1 MPRIYSNY
9 ETMKKGKRVKVV
21 FPIEYRLL
29 VTPVYKERE
38 KQIVTLFG
46 LRTINEF
53 SNFHY
58 EIIVEPDITDKTI
71 RLDIRGLRAPQ
82 VTIPGSGPAVFRQ
95 EFPDLHGTYNLIVRK
110 LDKQENSFTISITNE
125 RITVKDSPADH
136 FIDVVT
142 NPEEW

>member
-1 MPRIYSNY
+1 
-9 ETMKKGKRVKVV
+9 MKKGKRVKVV

-38 KQIVTLFG
+38 KQTVTLFG

-53 SNFHY
+53 TNFHY
-58 EIIVEPDITDKTI
+58 EIIVEPAIADKTI
-71 RLDIRGLRAPQ
+71 RLNIRGLRAPQ

-95 EFPDLHGTYNLIVRK
+95 EFPDLHGTYALIVRK
-110 LDKQENSFTISITNE
+110 LDKQENAFTISITNE
-125 RITVKDSPADH
+125 RITVKESEEH
-136 FIDVVT
+136 RFIDVVT

>member
-1 MPRIYSNY
+1 
-9 ETMKKGKRVKVV
+9 MKKGKRVKVV

-38 KQIVTLFG
+38 KQTVTLFG

-58 EIIVEPDITDKTI
+58 EIIVEPTVADRTI
-71 RLDIRGLRAPQ
+71 RLDIRGLRAPV
-82 VTIPGSGPAVFRQ
+82 VTIPGSGPAVFRH
-95 EFPDLHGTYNLIVRK
+95 EFPDLHGTYSLIVRK
-110 LDKQENSFTISITNE
+110 LDKQENSFSINITNE
-125 RITVKDSPADH
+125 RITVKESVDHH

>member
-1 MPRIYSNY
+1 
-9 ETMKKGKRVKVV
+9 MKKGKRVKVV

-58 EIIVEPDITDKTI
+58 EIIVEPAIADKTI

-95 EFPDLHGTYNLIVRK
+95 EFSDLHGTYSLVVRK
-110 LDKQENSFTISITNE
+110 LDKQENFFTINITDKSV
-125 RITVKDSPADH
+125 TVKESDEH
-136 FIDVVT
+136 RFCEVVT

>member
-1 MPRIYSNY
+1 
-9 ETMKKGKRVKVV
+9 MKKGKRVKVV

-29 VTPVYKERE
+29 VIPVYKERE

-58 EIIVEPDITDKTI
+58 EIIVEPAIEEKTI

-82 VTIPGSGPAVFRQ
+82 VTIPGSGPAVYRR
-95 EFPDLHGTYNLIVRK
+95 EFPDLHGTYALIVRK
-110 LDKQENSFTISITNE
+110 LDKQENSFTISITTE
-125 RITVKDSPADH
+125 RVTLKESEEH
-136 FIDVVT
+136 RFIDVVT

>member
-1 MPRIYSNY
+1 
-9 ETMKKGKRVKVV
+9 MKKGKRVKVV

-58 EIIVEPDITDKTI
+58 EIIVEPAIADKTI

-95 EFPDLHGTYNLIVRK
+95 EFPDLHGTYSLVVRK
-110 LDKQENSFTISITNE
+110 LDKQENFFTINITDKSV
-125 RITVKDSPADH
+125 TVKDSDEQR
-136 FIDVVT
+136 FCDVVT

>member
-1 MPRIYSNY
+1 
-9 ETMKKGKRVKVV
+9 MKKGKRVKVV

-58 EIIVEPDITDKTI
+58 EIIVEPAISDKTI

-95 EFPDLHGTYNLIVRK
+95 EFPDLHGTYSLVVRK
-110 LDKQENSFTISITNE
+110 LDKQENFFTINITDKSV
-125 RITVKDSPADH
+125 TVKDSDEQR
-136 FIDVVT
+136 FCDVVT